1 MVDVSV
7 CVEFDENPEV
17 DVDVP
22 VADDAVDVVGAV
34 SLMEIVDVAVAV
46 GFVVGA
52 DVAVVDTE
60 PEAVVVEVDVSRTH
74 VVFFAQVYPNGQ
86 HPSAHVGKSSLSL
99 VDCIGA
105 VGLAVAFIACTLQVI
120 GSMNV
125 QSSPVGQQ
133 STLLPL
139 SKRRHDVSDEQQKF
153 PEYELPHEV
162 EFVGQVAELSLKK
175 RSFRGKSME
184 AAAANEG
191 QPSCNKAAA
200 EMV

>member
-1 MVDVSV
+1 MDVG
-7 CVEFDENPEV
+7 
-17 DVDVP
+17 VP
-22 VADDAVDVVGAV
+22 VADEAVDVVGAV

-46 GFVVGA
+46 GFVVAA
-52 DVAVVDTE
+52 DVAAVDAE
-60 PEAVVVEVDVSRTH
+60 PVAVVVEVDVSRTH

-86 HPSAHVGKSSLSL
+86 HPSAHVGKSSLNF

-125 QSSPVGQQ
+125 QSSPVGQHK
-133 STLLPL
+133 TLLPL
-139 SKRRHDVSDEQQKF
+139 SKRRQVVSVEQQKF

-162 EFVGQVAELSLKK
+162 EFVGHVAELSLRK
-175 RSFRGKSME
+175 RSSRGKLMD
-184 AAAANEG
+184 AAAANED

-200 EMV
+200 EIV

>member
-1 MVDVSV
+1 LVDVSV

-17 DVDVP
+17 EVAVDVT
-22 VADDAVDVVGAV
+22 DDAVDVSGDV
-34 SLMEIVDVAVAV
+34 SLIEIVDVAVTT
-46 GFVVGA
+46 GFVVAA
-52 DVAVVDTE
+52 DVAVDTE
-60 PEAVVVEVDVSRTH
+60 PEAEVVEVDESRTH

-86 HPSAHVGKSSLSL
+86 HPSAHVGKSSFSL

-133 STLLPL
+133 RTLLPL
-139 SKRRHDVSDEQQKF
+139 SKRRHAVSDEQQKF

-162 EFVGQVAELSLKK
+162 EFVGQVEAESSLKK
-175 RSFRGKSME
+175 RSFRGKLMK
-184 AAAANEG
+184 AAAANED
-191 QPSCNKAAA
+191 QPSCNRTAA